1 MVDMPGWRRV
11 RHHLPSRPGRDGA
24 AALAGTTNARPEAL
38 DAVIGVAH
46 GGGLLD
52 GGAGIFRSGSAVIV
66 GLPEARV
73 LGRVDAPGRE
83 ESARRQVIVS
93 ELLAEVGV
101 AAVSVSDPYDQPVVT
116 EAGARHDVAVAER
129 RGG

>member
-1 MVDMPGWRRV
+1 M
-11 RHHLPSRPGRDGA
+11 S
-24 AALAGTTNARPEAL
+24 GTTSPLDPGETAQLRSPDDEREERAL
-38 DAVIGVAH
+38 DAVIGVAR
-46 GGGLLD
+46 GCGLPD

-116 EAGARHDVAVAER
+116 EAGAVTMWSVAER